1 MQHHNKYSWEA
12 ELRLL
17 RPLHRIEQG
26 LPLPDPPYQMKF
38 IKIITAIMIHGQELH
53 KQPRGPAAA
62 CRQVLELEKKRS
74 GTGSSGGN
82 KGRRDEKCWEI
93 KSSFGVN

>member
-1 MQHHNKYSWEA
+1 
-12 ELRLL
+12 
-17 RPLHRIEQG
+17 
-26 LPLPDPPYQMKF
+26 
-38 IKIITAIMIHGQELH
+38 MIHGQELH

-82 KGRRDEKCWEI
+82 KGRGDEKCWEI